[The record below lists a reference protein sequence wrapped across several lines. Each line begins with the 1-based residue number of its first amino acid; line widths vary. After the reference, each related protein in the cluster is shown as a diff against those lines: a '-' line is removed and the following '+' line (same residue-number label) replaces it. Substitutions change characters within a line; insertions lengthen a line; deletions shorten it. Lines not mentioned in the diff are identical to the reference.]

1 MKLAKQFDTQFT
13 EVVRMIKTAH
23 SHALRSINHELIDL
37 YWQIG
42 RYISKR
48 VESEKW
54 GKSVVTVLAM
64 YLKKT
69 LPDSTGYS
77 AQNLWRMKQFYET
90 YQNHPKLSTLLRELG
105 WSSHLH
111 ILSKSKTM
119 NEREFYVRLSIKE
132 RYSVRELERQID
144 SGYYERVI
152 LSKKKVSSPLTQK
165 HPQAVEIFKDAY
177 VLDFLNLPAIHSEK
191 DLQHGIVANLRD
203 FILEFGKDF
212 TFVGQEYRIQ
222 VGKNDYFIDL
232 LFFHRGLRCLVMVEL
247 KIDDFKPEYLGKLNF
262 YLETLDRDV
271 KKPDENPSVGIIL
284 CKSKDDEVVEYAL
297 SRNLSPALVAEYK
310 TKLIPKQV
318 LQKKLHEYFLLDQKD
333 EDSHVGWAMPT
344 KKIWKKLKKL

>member
-1 MKLAKQFDTQFT
+1 MKIIKLLDSQFG
-13 EVVRMIKTAH
+13 EVVHLIKKARFN
-23 SHALRSINHELIDL
+23 ALRSVNQELIEL

-42 RYISKR
+42 SYISAR
-48 VESEKW
+48 VESEEW
-54 GKSVVTVLAM
+54 GKGVVTQLAM
-64 YLKKT
+64 HLRER

-77 AQNLWRMKQFYET
+77 SQNLWRMKQFYEA
-90 YQNHPKLSTLLRELG
+90 YRKYPKLSTVLRELG

-111 ILSKSKTM
+111 IISKTKTI
-119 NEREFYVRLSIKE
+119 EEKEFYLWLTVQE

-144 SGYYERVI
+144 SGYYERAM
-152 LSKKKVSSPLTQK
+152 LTKKKVSPVMTQL
-165 HPQAVEIFKDAY
+165 HGDITNVFRDTY
-177 VLDFLNLPAIHSEK
+177 VLDFLNLPKTHSEK
-191 DLQHGIVANLRD
+191 DLQKSIVANLRD

-222 VGKNDYFIDL
+222 VGRNDYFIDL

-262 YLETLDRDV
+262 YLEVLDRDI
-271 KKPDENPSVGIIL
+271 KKHDENPSVGIIL

-318 LQKKLHEYFLLDQKD
+318 LQKKLHEYFLLGQKD
-333 EDSHVGWAMPT
+333 GNR
-344 KKIWKKLKKL
+344 